1 MIRQLLR
8 NDGIECREEDPWDVF
23 IPDEDECDP
32 EPEPGDF
39 WADPHLPF
47 PDFDQLAG
55 QRALQQR
62 EVLSCSL

>member
-1 MIRQLLR
+1 MICQLLR
-8 NDGIECREEDPWDVF
+8 NNGIECREEDPWDVF

-39 WADPHLPF
+39 WADPDLPF
-47 PDFDQLAG
+47 SGFDQHDG